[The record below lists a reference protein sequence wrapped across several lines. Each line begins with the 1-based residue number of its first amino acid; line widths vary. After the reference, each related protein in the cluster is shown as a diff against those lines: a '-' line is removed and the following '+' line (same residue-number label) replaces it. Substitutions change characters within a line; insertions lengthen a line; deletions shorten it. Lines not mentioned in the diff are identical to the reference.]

1 MGKLELKQREFL
13 FHTLEFISMIS
24 PTAILIQLI
33 IEYKRQFLML
43 PYKRID
49 NVLLGVIRGSKYSI
63 AAALKTAALA
73 GEFAA
78 IDLSAK
84 EVWLKMK
91 EKYVG
96 IAVELIKQ
104 VESHHLA
111 AIILETPSDVEGMTP
126 LDLAFEY
133 KLYGFL
139 SQSKIEKIARQVRQ
153 EPFFLNPKR
162 TFEVTEMTAWNMLEF
177 MKSPR
182 TFYFQP
188 IGKQFVE
195 TFLYVFYLLF
205 FSFLMVLRP
214 KLYEVPEAPEVLFWV
229 FNVGYMMFELWQ
241 VCHEEGVSE
250 YFSDW
255 TNYIDM
261 TISIN
266 FFLQIALRALYIFE
280 YLPNT
285 CQDDKHDRVCCL
297 QFCNFVNVPG
307 TLLEN
312 G

>member
-1 MGKLELKQREFL
+1 MYKYYQHIYWIYTGNRTPPSSIIELNYDKYAVYCFAYVMGKLELKQREFL

-91 EKYVG
+91 DKYVG

-153 EPFFLNPKR
+153 MWCVL
-162 TFEVTEMTAWNMLEF
+162 FEIA
-177 MKSPR
+177 
-182 TFYFQP
+182 
-188 IGKQFVE
+188 
-195 TFLYVFYLLF
+195 TFLEYAANANLF
-205 FSFLMVLRP
+205 SIWFAVT
-214 KLYEVPEAPEVLFWV
+214 KID
-229 FNVGYMMFELWQ
+229 NVQQIENKFAYAAYSKN
-241 VCHEEGVSE
+241 VS
-250 YFSDW
+250 
-255 TNYIDM
+255 
-261 TISIN
+261 ISN
-266 FFLQIALRALYIFE
+266 
-280 YLPNT
+280 
-285 CQDDKHDRVCCL
+285 
-297 QFCNFVNVPG
+297 
-307 TLLEN
+307 
-312 G
+312 